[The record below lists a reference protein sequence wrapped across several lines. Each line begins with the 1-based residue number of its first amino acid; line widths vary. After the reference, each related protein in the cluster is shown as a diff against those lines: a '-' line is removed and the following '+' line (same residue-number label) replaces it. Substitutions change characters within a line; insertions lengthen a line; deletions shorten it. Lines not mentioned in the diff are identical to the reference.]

1 MMFVTL
7 KHVFEIKKCRNFLKD
22 NDLRICYDDDD
33 DDVITEFA
41 TSCPLLVL

>member
-1 MMFVTL
+1 MSSKL
-7 KHVFEIKKCRNFLKD
+7 KKCRNFLKD

-33 DDVITEFA
+33 DDDDVITEFA